1 MKVLTP
7 EVAAWLADCLVVNK
21 HYLPDAPAITMLRAI
36 ADGTVVCLSHTS
48 EAESAAPAQQ
58 AAGAAL
64 PRSKSEAK
72 RLTIQ
77 SGGSPRLLDEAVP
90 KQEAVAEVTFNFS
103 ASGLGVRLL
112 KPLSV
117 GTKLYTRSE
126 ALPSREAI
134 LRAVECSPK
143 VMLTEKD
150 ANALTDAV
158 CGLLHQDKP
167 QRD

>member
-1 MKVLTP
+1 MADTKK
-7 EVAAWLADCLVVNK
+7 AAV
-21 HYLPDAPAITMLRAI
+21 
-36 ADGTVVCLSHTS
+36 
-48 EAESAAPAQQ
+48 AQQ

-126 ALPSREAI
+126 ALPSREEV
-134 LRAVECSPK
+134 LRVIEG
-143 VMLTEKD
+143 VMDTFHD
-150 ANALTDAV
+150 PDQDDYTDAV
-158 CGLLHQDKP
+158 MKLLKP
-167 QRD
+167 